1 MSIQRWDIYTDFA
14 GSLHEDKHPT
24 GKWVTH
30 DDHAAEVER
39 WKLAY
44 EDIHREYNEKCE
56 RVEELRATLRYCRD
70 NTHDPNVY
78 EVARIALNALN
89 AEKEGNSE

>member
-14 GSLHEDKHPT
+14 GSPHEDKHPT

-39 WKLAY
+39 LRY
-44 EDIHREYNEKCE
+44 VLHRLEQAASEVSNHDWTPSFRRTHAHWSRLHEGIGHA
-56 RVEELRATLRYCRD
+56 RATLAAVG
-70 NTHDPNVY
+70 T
-78 EVARIALNALN
+78 
-89 AEKEGNSE
+89 EGET